1 MNNKRTSVV
10 IVDDDPYM
18 RGVLRLLLRSDEYEV
33 VGEAADGE
41 AALGLCNRL
50 RPAVVLLDINMP
62 NKDGLEVLD
71 ALKTAK
77 YAGKV
82 VLISGE
88 ATLHKVK
95 LAVQKG
101 AAGFIVK
108 PFNSGTVLD
117 ELRICLQKAG

>member
-1 MNNKRTSVV
+1 MNDKRTSVV
-10 IVDDDPYM
+10 IADDDSYM
-18 RGVLRLLLRSDEYEV
+18 RGLLRLLLRSDKYDV
-33 VGEAADGE
+33 VGEAANGE
-41 AALGLCNRL
+41 AALELCHRL

-71 ALKTAK
+71 ELNAMR

-82 VLISGE
+82 VLISAE
-88 ATLHKVK
+88 ATLDKVK
-95 LAVQKG
+95 LSVQKG

-117 ELRICLQKAG
+117 ELRICLQRTG

>member
-18 RGVLRLLLRSDEYEV
+18 RGVLRLMLRSDEYEV

-50 RPAVVLLDINMP
+50 RPSVVLLDSNMP

-71 ALKTAK
+71 ELKTAK

>member
-1 MNNKRTSVV
+1 MNNKRTSVL
-10 IVDDDPYM
+10 IADDDSYI

-41 AALGLCNRL
+41 AALELCSRL

-71 ALKTAK
+71 ELNAAK
-77 YAGKV
+77 YSGKV
-82 VLISGE
+82 VLISAD
-88 ATLHKVK
+88 ATLDKVQ
-95 LAVQKG
+95 LSVQKR

-117 ELRICLQKAG
+117 ELRMCLQKPD

>member
-1 MNNKRTSVV
+1 MNNKRTSVL
-10 IVDDDPYM
+10 IADDDSYI

-41 AALGLCNRL
+41 AALELCSRL

-71 ALKTAK
+71 ELNAAK
-77 YAGKV
+77 YSGKV
-82 VLISGE
+82 VLISAD
-88 ATLHKVK
+88 ATLDKVQ
-95 LAVQKG
+95 LSVQKG

-117 ELRICLQKAG
+117 ELRMCLQKTD

>member
-1 MNNKRTSVV
+1 MNNKRTSVL
-10 IVDDDPYM
+10 IADDDSYI

-41 AALGLCNRL
+41 AALELCSRL

-71 ALKTAK
+71 ELNAAK
-77 YAGKV
+77 YSGKV
-82 VLISGE
+82 VLISAD
-88 ATLHKVK
+88 ATLDKVQ
-95 LAVQKG
+95 LSVQKR

-117 ELRICLQKAG
+117 ELRMCLQKTD

>member
-10 IVDDDPYM
+10 IADDDSYI

-41 AALGLCNRL
+41 AALELCNRL

-71 ALKTAK
+71 ELNAAK
-77 YAGKV
+77 YSGKV
-82 VLISGE
+82 VLISAD
-88 ATLHKVK
+88 ATLDKVQ
-95 LAVQKG
+95 LSVQKG

-117 ELRICLQKAG
+117 ELRMCLQKTD